1 MPWSALTNHY
11 RPKST
16 HMEIELPR
24 RRGHTGDTEREI
36 LGYLRG
42 TYVRLS
48 SIYDEIDEIIF
59 AFEDGLAG
67 LDEKL
72 TERGV

>member
-1 MPWSALTNHY
+1 MD
-11 RPKST
+11 
-16 HMEIELPR
+16 IELPGR
-24 RRGHTGDTEREI
+24 GGHTGETEREI

-42 TYVRLS
+42 TYIRLS
-48 SIYDEIDEIIF
+48 NVYDEIDEIIY

-72 TERGV
+72 AERGA